1 MSLRHLKSL
10 IATTRRGTVIF
21 PDGANIVDDKVS
33 ISGSKE
39 QNLA

>member
-1 MSLRHLKSL
+1 MSLRQLKSL
-10 IATTRRGTVIF
+10 IAIARKGNVLC